1 MGIYHKS
8 VIGDNNVQ
16 IALNE
21 LKQASWMK
29 VAFIVDSISTT
40 GGQKTVVHEYPNSN
54 VRTIES
60 LGKFQNGYEV
70 NAIISGNEYFNLK
83 KRLTDK
89 LTTSGVGEFVHPFDG
104 AIQCY
109 VDGNYTLVESD
120 RNIGVATI
128 SFNLLVAED
137 KKTNPKANVPST
149 TVVANQADL
158 ADKASVANIANLTA
172 PISSVFTAA
181 KAKAKQ
187 VADFVND
194 KKEQATQAKEAI
206 SEVQRNIDEFTADIV
221 DLINIPAQLGVSVI
235 GLYQSVQSLYT
246 QPIDRL
252 DAMFQFFSFG
262 DSDPANPP
270 NTTDSRVRLN
280 QFTNVLD
287 NAANCCALSQAYR
300 VSADVT
306 YDSLE
311 QIEEIQQILEEQ
323 FNYTFDEVTLNDQL
337 TSGASQEVI
346 DAFQDLR
353 SSVQAFLN
361 DAKLSAP
368 RLVSVYTTEVPAQ
381 IIAYQYYG
389 DSTKRQDIIDLNAI
403 TDPSYVEGDISLL
416 TEQ

>member
-16 IALNE
+16 IALDE
-21 LKQASWMK
+21 LKQASWMG
-29 VAFIVDSISTT
+29 VDFIVDSVTTT

-70 NAIISGNEYFNLK
+70 NAIISGDGYFELK
-83 KRLTDK
+83 KRLTHA
-89 LTTSGVGEFVHPFDG
+89 LTMSGEGVFVHPFDG
-104 AIQCY
+104 KINCY

-149 TVVANQADL
+149 TVVANLADA
-158 ADKASVANIANLTA
+158 ADKAVTNNIGGLPQ
-172 PISSVFTAA
+172 PISSIVKGA
-181 KAKAKQ
+181 KDKASQ
-187 VADFVND
+187 VANFVDD
-194 KKEQATQAKEAI
+194 KKEQATQAKAAI
-206 SEVQRNIDEFTADIV
+206 SEVQRNIDEFKADIV
-221 DLINIPAQLGVSVI
+221 DLINIPAQLGVSVV
-235 GLYQSVQSLYT
+235 GLYQSVQTLYT

-252 DAMFQFFSFG
+252 DAMFQFFNFG
-262 DSDPANPP
+262 DSDPATPP
-270 NTTDSRVRLN
+270 STTNQRVRLN

-311 QIEEIQQILEEQ
+311 QIEEVQQILEEQ
-323 FNYTFDEVTLNDQL
+323 FNYTFDEVTLNEQI

-353 SSVQAFLN
+353 SSVQTYLN

-368 RLVSVYTTEVPAQ
+368 RLVSVYTPEVPVQ

-403 TDPSYVEGDISLL
+403 TDPSYVEGDINLL

>member
-8 VIGDNNVQ
+8 VIGDRNVQ
-16 IALNE
+16 IALDE
-21 LKQASWMK
+21 LKQASWMG
-29 VAFIVDSISTT
+29 VDFIVDSISTT

-252 DAMFQFFSFG
+252 DAMFQFFNFG
-262 DSDPANPP
+262 DSDPVNPP

-311 QIEEIQQILEEQ
+311 QIEEVQQILEEQ
-323 FNYTFDEVTLNDQL
+323 FN
-337 TSGASQEVI
+337 
-346 DAFQDLR
+346 
-353 SSVQAFLN
+353 
-361 DAKLSAP
+361 
-368 RLVSVYTTEVPAQ
+368 
-381 IIAYQYYG
+381 
-389 DSTKRQDIIDLNAI
+389 
-403 TDPSYVEGDISLL
+403 
-416 TEQ
+416 

>member
-8 VIGDNNVQ
+8 VIGDRNVE
-16 IALNE
+16 IALDE
-21 LKQASWMK
+21 LKQASWK
-29 VAFIVDSISTT
+29 GIAFIVDSVTT
-40 GGQKTVVHEYPNSN
+40 AGGQKTVVHEYPNSN

-83 KRLTDK
+83 KRLTHV

-137 KKTNPKANVPST
+137 KKTNPKANLPST
-149 TVVANQADL
+149 TVVANLADA
-158 ADKASVANIANLTA
+158 ADKATAANIAKLKS
-172 PISSVFTAA
+172 PLSSFIGGAMD
-181 KAKAKQ
+181 KAKQ
-187 VADFVND
+187 IGKFVD
-194 KKEQATQAKEAI
+194 EKKEQVAQAKAAI

-221 DLINIPAQLGVSVI
+221 DLINLPAQLGVAVV

-252 DAMFQFFSFG
+252 DAMFQFFNFG

-270 NTTDSRVRLN
+270 NTTASRVGLN

-311 QIEEIQQILEEQ
+311 QIEEVQQILEEQ

-368 RLVSVYTTEVPAQ
+368 RLVSVYTPEVPAQ